1 MCSVTWRCRN
11 ASLLKNT
18 IYLHSVTVM
27 ATEAHLSSVCWVYW
41 LETSFHTRLRST
53 STSTI
58 KWRGPA
64 SAEWDHVRAARTLR
78 ETERRISGCLWLS
91 IIIPFSDLC
100 VKSLKKPSHF
110 PPPSKA
116 EPKAPSRD
124 RSTSPR
130 TPWVIDPL
138 GQVISLAR
146 SPANPPTNLPR
157 SLISSYLSPGM
168 QPFILKNTL
177 SCNTLEKALQR
188 T

>member
-1 MCSVTWRCRN
+1 M
-11 ASLLKNT
+11 
-18 IYLHSVTVM
+18 
-27 ATEAHLSSVCWVYW
+27 YW

-58 KWRGPA
+58 KWHSPA

-78 ETERRISGCLWLS
+78 DREAILRLSVALYYHPFFWLVCSVPEETLRFA
-91 IIIPFSDLC
+91 P
-100 VKSLKKPSHF
+100 HHH
-110 PPPSKA
+110 SKA

-168 QPFILKNTL
+168 RPFILKNTL
-177 SCNTLEKALQR
+177 SCNTLEKASQR
-188 T
+188 TSKNWHFARWFTDLCVKTRQGR

>member
-1 MCSVTWRCRN
+1 M
-11 ASLLKNT
+11 
-18 IYLHSVTVM
+18 
-27 ATEAHLSSVCWVYW
+27 YW

-58 KWRGPA
+58 KWHGPA

-78 ETERRISGCLWLS
+78 ETERRFSGCLWLS
-91 IIIPFSDLC
+91 IIILFSDLC
-100 VKSLKKPSHF
+100 VQSLKKPSDS
-110 PPPSKA
+110 PPPCHSKA

-146 SPANPPTNLPR
+146 SLARQPTHKPTPLLNLLL
-157 SLISSYLSPGM
+157 SLSRNAALYFEKYLVM
-168 QPFILKNTL
+168 
-177 SCNTLEKALQR
+177 
-188 T
+188 